1 MTDNKNIGTKIRS
14 IRESKQITVEELAKR
29 SQLSAEQISNIENDT
44 NVPSLAPLIKIARA
58 LGIRLGT
65 FLDDDENL
73 GPAVSRKGE
82 ALETIHT
89 SNAEKKTVS
98 HNNFF
103 ALAPQKAGRSMEPFF
118 IEINAVDDGTLEMS
132 AHEGEEFI
140 YVLEGTL
147 KIIYGKDTYILNAG
161 DSIYYDSI
169 VSHLVCAA
177 DAAGAKIIATV
188 YAPA

>member
-1 MTDNKNIGTKIRS
+1 MADDKNIGTKIKS
-14 IRESKQITVEELAKR
+14 IRESKKITAEELAER
-29 SQLSAEQISNIENDT
+29 SGMNVDQINNIENDR

-58 LGIRLGT
+58 LGVRLGT

-73 GPAVSRKGE
+73 GPAVSRKNT
-82 ALETIHT
+82 AAETIHT
-89 SNAEKKTVS
+89 SNAETKTIKR
-98 HNNFF
+98 NNFF
-103 ALAPQKAGRSMEPFF
+103 ALAPQKSGRSMEPFF
-118 IEINAVDDGTLEMS
+118 IEINAVDDGTLDTS

-140 YVLEGTL
+140 YVLEGIL
-147 KIIYGKDTYILNAG
+147 KVIYGQNTYILEEG

-177 DAAGAKIIATV
+177 DEKGAKIVAVV

>member
-1 MTDNKNIGTKIRS
+1 MADEKNIGTKIKS
-14 IRESKQITVEELAKR
+14 IRESKQMTAEELAER
-29 SQLSAEQISNIENDT
+29 SQLSVEQIGNIENDT

-58 LGIRLGT
+58 LGVRLGT

-73 GPAVSRKGE
+73 GPAISRKNE
-82 ALETIHT
+82 AVETIHT
-89 SNAEKKTVS
+89 SNAEEKTAK

-103 ALAPQKAGRSMEPFF
+103 ALAPQKSGRSMEPFF

-140 YVLEGTL
+140 YVLEGVL
-147 KIIYGKDTYILNAG
+147 KVIYGQNTYILNAG

-169 VSHLVCAA
+169 VNHLVCAA
-177 DAAGAKIIATV
+177 DEKGAKIVASV

>member
-1 MTDNKNIGTKIRS
+1 MTEKNIGTKIKS
-14 IRESKQITVEELAKR
+14 IRESKQITIEELAER
-29 SQLSAEQISNIENDT
+29 SQLSVAQVNNIENDT

-58 LGIRLGT
+58 LGVRLGT
-65 FLDDDENL
+65 FLDDSGNL
-73 GPAVSRKGE
+73 GPAVSRKNTAPE
-82 ALETIHT
+82 SIHT
-89 SNAEKKTVS
+89 SNAEEKTEA

-118 IEINAVDDGTLEMS
+118 IEINAVDDGTLELS

-140 YVLEGTL
+140 YVLQGTL
-147 KIIYGKDTYILNAG
+147 KIIYGQDTYILEEG

-169 VSHLVCAA
+169 VDHLVCAA
-177 DAAGAKIIATV
+177 DENGAKIVAVV

>member
-1 MTDNKNIGTKIRS
+1 MADEKNIGTKIKS
-14 IRESKQITVEELAKR
+14 IRESKQITAEELAER
-29 SQLSAEQISNIENDT
+29 SQLSVDQINNIENDT

-58 LGIRLGT
+58 LGVRLGT

-73 GPAVSRKGE
+73 GPAISRKNE
-82 ALETIHT
+82 AVETIHT
-89 SNAEKKTVS
+89 SNAEEKTVK

-103 ALAPQKAGRSMEPFF
+103 ALAPQKSGRAMEPFF
-118 IEINAVDDGTLEMS
+118 IEINAIDDGTLELS

-147 KIIYGKDTYILNAG
+147 KIIYGQNTYILNAG

-177 DAAGAKIIATV
+177 DEKGAKIIASV

>member
-1 MTDNKNIGTKIRS
+1 MADDKNIGTKIRS
-14 IRESKQITVEELAKR
+14 IRESKQMSVEELAER
-29 SQLSAEQISNIENDT
+29 SQLSIEQISNIENDT

-58 LGIRLGT
+58 LGVRLGT
-65 FLDDDENL
+65 FLDDNENL
-73 GPAVSRKGE
+73 GPAVSRKDE
-82 ALETIHT
+82 AIETIHT
-89 SNAEKKTVS
+89 SNAEKKTAS
-98 HNNFF
+98 LNNFF
-103 ALAPQKAGRSMEPFF
+103 ALASQKSGRSMEPFF

-140 YVLEGTL
+140 YVLEGSL
-147 KIIYGKDTYILNAG
+147 KVIYGKDTYILSAG

-177 DAAGAKIIATV
+177 DERGAKIVATV